1 MIPETKHRLYATIQA
16 VFLLCP
22 CDGMEYI
29 LASDTRFWEF
39 ESPHGHFAGLMERNT
54 WQPQKLFFKGSNP
67 LSCICSCSPMEEA
80 ADLNPAQYEFDS
92 HQEHQG
98 YDTKG
103 DVFHANY

>member
-1 MIPETKHRLYATIQA
+1 MIPEMEHRLYANIQA

-54 WQPQKLFFKGSNP
+54 
-67 LSCICSCSPMEEA
+67 
-80 ADLNPAQYEFDS
+80 
-92 HQEHQG
+92 
-98 YDTKG
+98 
-103 DVFHANY
+103 